1 MLSCFYLRGRGIEAF
16 FFSPVS
22 NAASICCSFA
32 RRACFSAPKAANAVC
47 TLAVSIYVLAVSEVA
62 GFAERALAGRF
73 DRALAGASDLAVRD
87 ESGSLELV

>member
-1 MLSCFYLRGRGIEAF
+1 M
-16 FFSPVS
+16 
-22 NAASICCSFA
+22 
-32 RRACFSAPKAANAVC
+32 
-47 TLAVSIYVLAVSEVA
+47 YVLAVSEVA